1 MADEDAAGSNPKQP
15 PANGPVANG
24 AAEPVPGAAGSDT
37 MAAPTP
43 KPPQAS
49 ETGPSEL
56 EQLRSELAA
65 TKDRWL
71 RERAELEN
79 FKKRLVR
86 EKAEALRFANEG
98 LLRDLLPVID
108 NLHRAVE
115 HGRASREVDP
125 IIEGVE
131 LVLRSFTEALGRHG
145 VQVVEARGQRF
156 DPSHHE
162 AIGHVESEQP
172 PNTVVDEHQRG
183 YMLHER
189 LLRPALVTVG
199 KAPAAERP
207 DVEKTGDDD

>member
-1 MADEDAAGSNPKQP
+1 MADQDAAGSKPQP
-15 PANGPVANG
+15 PRPNGPAG
-24 AAEPVPGAAGSDT
+24 SAAAEPMPEPVASDAA
-37 MAAPTP
+37 AAPMP
-43 KPPQAS
+43 AAPAS
-49 ETGPSEL
+49 ETAPSEI
-56 EQLRSELAA
+56 ERLRAELAA

-86 EKAEALRFANEG
+86 EKADALRFANEG
-98 LLRDLLPVID
+98 LVRDLLPVID

-115 HGRASREVDP
+115 HSRASREVDP
-125 IIEGVE
+125 IIAGVE
-131 LVLRSFTEALGRHG
+131 LVLRSFTEALERHG

-156 DPSHHE
+156 DPSQHE
-162 AIGHVESEQP
+162 AIGQVESDQP

-183 YMLHER
+183 YTLHDR

>member
-1 MADEDAAGSNPKQP
+1 MADEDAARPKPKPP
-15 PANGPVANG
+15 PANRPAGNG
-24 AAEPVPGAAGSDT
+24 AAEPEPEPATSDAA
-37 MAAPTP
+37 AASTP
-43 KPPQAS
+43 QPPES
-49 ETGPSEL
+49 EAVPSEV
-56 EQLRSELAA
+56 EQLRAELAA

-79 FKKRLVR
+79 FKKRLAR
-86 EKAEALRFANEG
+86 EKAEGLRFANEG

-156 DPSHHE
+156 DPSQHE
-162 AIGHVESEQP
+162 AIGHVESDQP

-183 YMLHER
+183 YTLHDR

-199 KAPAAERP
+199 KAPPAAERP

>member
-1 MADEDAAGSNPKQP
+1 MADEDATGSKPKLP
-15 PANGPVANG
+15 SANGP
-24 AAEPVPGAAGSDT
+24 AASDAEQSVPGAAASDT
-37 MAAPTP
+37 TTAPRP
-43 KPPQAS
+43 EPPEAS
-49 ETGPSEL
+49 EAGPSEL

-98 LLRDLLPVID
+98 LVRDLLPVID

-115 HGRASREVDP
+115 HGCASREVDP

-131 LVLRSFTEALGRHG
+131 LVLRAFTEALERHG

-156 DPSHHE
+156 DPSQHE

-183 YMLHER
+183 YTLHER

-199 KAPAAERP
+199 KGPAPGRL
-207 DVEKTGDDD
+207 DVEKVDDDD